1 MRIGVE
7 LLSGEKQW
15 VTVEADAT
23 VESVVSKL
31 SLATDSANTGSFT
44 GQGRSIALHF
54 GEKTLSAA
62 SALHTYGIKDEST
75 LHELADDTRSKS
87 DHTADAGAGAREDE
101 PDAVTVD
108 SASGGGGGGGGQE
121 HKSNETGAL
130 TLVAPAMMVSCIFNR
145 NWSDLSVDEQT
156 HAVVEIGEAVKTS
169 QCEAGVMLARLIQAH
184 RDGFLPVPALISLT
198 AAVSCAQ
205 TTATGAAVKQHVTR
219 STSTITDRIYKLLCA
234 RERKGTGINQQDFL
248 NDLFRVGREDSES
261 TERTL
266 LLEYC
271 VFDNEHPT
279 APELAAARN
288 RIVAVLRKMKRKLID
303 VHTGSNRRDSVITV
317 PVEKRDRAGGG
328 ISSTSKSK
336 DGGGKSSSNSKKDRR
351 AGDGTKSPDCQE
363 DGSAPKKRK
372 QNPLATRPAISSED
386 ESDDCS
392 DDDHDDVSGGGG
404 NHLTDLVRSSV
415 PADGVSDFLHKDELV
430 EVMDCH
436 HPRNWYQAVVHT
448 AEEDSRVT
456 GSVSGAVTLMW
467 HFPGQ
472 PSATEYQSDG
482 KRYIAERLYETEAPL
497 PFFSGDAYTIS
508 CAQNGKKYAVFRLT
522 NGSFPTAVTDSVV
535 ASFAQL
541 CCLWAKNLNN
551 ETKPFFPRDWVTT
564 VSITREG
571 PAFCKNK
578 QQSDQEQR
586 VQGIRED
593 IHEEF
598 CCSEKN
604 GRGAVARYEWNDSID
619 SDDGASRMS
628 KEDWTAFSRSSE
640 CSL

>member
-1 MRIGVE
+1 MRICVE
-7 LLSGEKQW
+7 LLNGPKQY

-31 SLATDSANTGSFT
+31 SLATDSAHAGSFT
-44 GQGRSIALHF
+44 GQGRSIPLRF
-54 GEKTLSAA
+54 EDTTLSAA
-62 SALHTYGIKDEST
+62 STLQTYGIKDDST

-87 DHTADAGAGAREDE
+87 DHTAGAGAGARQDH

-145 NWSDLSVDEQT
+145 KWSDLSVDEQT

-184 RDGFLPVPALISLT
+184 RDGFLPVAAMISLT

-234 RERKGTGINQQDFL
+234 RAKKGTGINQQDFL
-248 NDLFRVGREDSES
+248 NDLFRVGKEDSES

-266 LLEYC
+266 LVEYC

-288 RIVAVLRKMKRKLID
+288 KIVAVLRKMKRKLID
-303 VHTGSNRRDSVITV
+303 VHTASNPRDSVITV

-328 ISSTSKSK
+328 ISSISKSK
-336 DGGGKSSSNSKKDRR
+336 DGGGKSRSNPKKDRR

-372 QNPLATRPAISSED
+372 QNSLAPKRAIS
-386 ESDDCS
+386 SDDCS
-392 DDDHDDVSGGGG
+392 DDGRVDVSGGGGG
-404 NHLTDLVRSSV
+404 NHLTDL
-415 PADGVSDFLHKDELV
+415 PPDGVSDFLHKDDLV
-430 EVMDCH
+430 EVMDCY
-436 HPRNWYQAVVHT
+436 PPASWYRAVVHT
-448 AEEDSRVT
+448 AELDSRLT

-472 PSATEYQSDG
+472 PSATEFQSDG

-497 PFFSGDAYTIS
+497 PFFAGDAYTLS
-508 CAQNGKKYAVFRLT
+508 CAENGKKYAVFRLT
-522 NGSFPTAVTDSVV
+522 NGSFPALSQTPLWLHSPN
-535 ASFAQL
+535 
-541 CCLWAKNLNN
+541 CLAC
-551 ETKPFFPRDWVTT
+551 
-564 VSITREG
+564 G
-571 PAFCKNK
+571 PA
-578 QQSDQEQR
+578 
-586 VQGIRED
+586 I
-593 IHEEF
+593 
-598 CCSEKN
+598 
-604 GRGAVARYEWNDSID
+604 
-619 SDDGASRMS
+619 
-628 KEDWTAFSRSSE
+628 
-640 CSL
+640 

>member
-44 GQGRSIALHF
+44 GQGTSIALRF

-62 SALHTYGIKDEST
+62 SALQTYGIKDDST

-87 DHTADAGAGAREDE
+87 DHTAGAGAGARQDE

-121 HKSNETGAL
+121 HKTSETGTL
-130 TLVAPAMMVSCIFNR
+130 TVVSPAMMVSCIFNR
-145 NWSDLSVDEQT
+145 NWSELSVDEQT
-156 HAVVEIGEAVKTS
+156 HAVAEIGEAVKTS

-184 RDGFLPVPALISLT
+184 RDGFLPVSAMISLT

-234 RERKGTGINQQDFL
+234 REKKGTGINQQDFL

-266 LLEYC
+266 LVEYC

-279 APELAAARN
+279 APELAAARS
-288 RIVAVLRKMKRKLID
+288 RIVAVLRKMKRTNLID
-303 VHTGSNRRDSVITV
+303 VNTASNPRESVITV

-363 DGSAPKKRK
+363 F
-372 QNPLATRPAISSED
+372 PLDSKFF
-386 ESDDCS
+386 
-392 DDDHDDVSGGGG
+392 GGK
-404 NHLTDLVRSSV
+404 SF
-415 PADGVSDFLHKDELV
+415 FL
-430 EVMDCH
+430 
-436 HPRNWYQAVVHT
+436 
-448 AEEDSRVT
+448 
-456 GSVSGAVTLMW
+456 
-467 HFPGQ
+467 
-472 PSATEYQSDG
+472 
-482 KRYIAERLYETEAPL
+482 
-497 PFFSGDAYTIS
+497 
-508 CAQNGKKYAVFRLT
+508 
-522 NGSFPTAVTDSVV
+522 
-535 ASFAQL
+535 
-541 CCLWAKNLNN
+541 
-551 ETKPFFPRDWVTT
+551 
-564 VSITREG
+564 
-571 PAFCKNK
+571 
-578 QQSDQEQR
+578 
-586 VQGIRED
+586 
-593 IHEEF
+593 
-598 CCSEKN
+598 
-604 GRGAVARYEWNDSID
+604 
-619 SDDGASRMS
+619 
-628 KEDWTAFSRSSE
+628 
-640 CSL
+640 